1 MADQI
6 PFTRGVPSADLL
18 PVDDLRAAAETAF
31 ADPTALSYG
40 SGAGHAGLRAW
51 IAARHATDPDRVLCA
66 NGSLQAFAFLS
77 DVLLDGATGRRVL
90 VEAPTYDRSILI
102 LRRTGAEVVGVPQDA
117 DGLDVEALAADVE
130 RNGPPAFAYVI
141 PNFQNPSGA
150 TLTLERRRALVALAA
165 ERGFLL
171 VEDDP
176 YGLLRWRGERL
187 PTLHELDGGDNVV
200 TMSSFTKTIAPGLR
214 AGYAVSPPELA
225 RRLSTYATNTQIS
238 PCMLSHAT
246 IAAYCAAGRFEPN
259 VERATAELERRCAAM
274 AGALAEHFPADA
286 RYAVPDGGYFMW
298 VELPG
303 TDTSAL
309 LEQAAAAGVPYVRG
323 ADFYGDGGGTSALR
337 LAFSAVPPGRIREGI
352 ERLGR
357 VIAAA

>member
-1 MADQI
+1 
-6 PFTRGVPSADLL
+6 
-18 PVDDLRAAAETAF
+18 
-31 ADPTALSYG
+31 
-40 SGAGHAGLRAW
+40 
-51 IAARHATDPDRVLCA
+51 
-66 NGSLQAFAFLS
+66 
-77 DVLLDGATGRRVL
+77 
-90 VEAPTYDRSILI
+90 
-102 LRRTGAEVVGVPQDA
+102 
-117 DGLDVEALAADVE
+117 
-130 RNGPPAFAYVI
+130 
-141 PNFQNPSGA
+141 
-150 TLTLERRRALVALAA
+150 
-165 ERGFLL
+165 

-214 AGYAVSPPELA
+214 AGYAISPPELT
-225 RRLSTYATNTQIS
+225 RRLATYATNTQIS

-259 VERATAELERRCAAM
+259 VERATGELHQRCDAM
-274 AGALAEHFPADA
+274 AAAVRAHFPDDA

-309 LEQAAAAGVPYVRG
+309 LERASAAGVPYVRG
-323 ADFYGDGGGTSALR
+323 ADFYSDGGGTSALR
-337 LAFSAVPPGRIREGI
+337 LAFSAVPPDRIREGI

-357 VIAAA
+357 VVAGD